1 MNDANTNLHTRLDCQ
16 GLRTLA
22 LPAAARAAA
31 HTGGRLP
38 GLRGHPF
45 PAGQV
50 GAGCESGALP
60 GAGAAPA
67 DAEGPGLG
75 KRPGQ
80 SCTSPP
86 GHWLDGP
93 DARITGQVARFITTK
108 EDLYRS
114 SLWRHLDGIA
124 WQLSLNISYDPEAMA
139 ALWSAQVISPAGK
152 GMEATALHYFGRPL
166 RELDCHDLAA
176 LVVMVRAPRYFAPG
190 SEASERFIHQ
200 TGLEAACGQPVTD
213 SADAS

>member
-1 MNDANTNLHTRLDCQ
+1 MQTRTYTPASIARAVTRWLFRLLLIPV
-16 GLRTLA
+16 GAYLVFVVTRF
-22 LPAAARAAA
+22 LPAKSELDASLVPYQGPAPHLRM
-31 HTGGRLP
+31 
-38 GLRGHPF
+38 LRGLVWANVQGNPAHP
-45 PAGQV
+45 
-50 GAGCESGALP
+50 
-60 GAGAAPA
+60 
-67 DAEGPGLG
+67 
-75 KRPGQ
+75 
-80 SCTSPP
+80 TP

-93 DARITGQVARFITTK
+93 DARITGQVARFITAK

-190 SEASERFIHQ
+190 SEASERLIHR
-200 TGLEAACGQPVTD
+200 TGLEATCGQPVTD

>member
-1 MNDANTNLHTRLDCQ
+1 MAFARWLLQLLLVLLLIPVGAYLLFVVTRF
-16 GLRTLA
+16 
-22 LPAAARAAA
+22 LPAKSELDASLVL
-31 HTGGRLP
+31 T
-38 GLRGHPF
+38 
-45 PAGQV
+45 
-50 GAGCESGALP
+50 
-60 GAGAAPA
+60 GAGATPA
-67 DAEGPGLG
+67 DVERYRLG

-80 SCTSPP
+80 SRTSHPL
-86 GHWLDGP
+86 HWLDGP
-93 DARITGQVARFITTK
+93 DARITGQVARFITAK

-152 GMEATALHYFGRPL
+152 GMEATALHYFERPL

-176 LVVMVRAPRYFAPG
+176 LVVMVRAPRHFVPG
-190 SEASERFIHQ
+190 SEASERFIRAA
-200 TGLEAACGQPVTD
+200 GLEAACGQPVTD